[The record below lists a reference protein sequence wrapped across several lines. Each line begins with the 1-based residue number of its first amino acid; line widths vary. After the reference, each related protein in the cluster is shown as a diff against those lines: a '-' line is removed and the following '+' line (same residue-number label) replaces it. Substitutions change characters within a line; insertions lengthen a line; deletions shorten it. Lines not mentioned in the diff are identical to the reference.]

1 MLFMRKDDLFYE
13 SSGHYVLFALPEVA
27 VAVADDDDE

>member
-13 SSGHYVLFALPEVA
+13 SSGHYCLHCQRLQF
-27 VAVADDDDE
+27 AVADDDDE